1 MVTHVVLLRWKP
13 TTSPEEAG
21 ATLAA
26 VRGLADAVPGI
37 VELRCGENFS
47 RERAAGFEAALV
59 VVLRDRAALAGYADH
74 PRHLPVKAR
83 IAALCAQVLA
93 LDFEG

>member
-13 TTSPEEAG
+13 TTSPEEAA

-37 VELRCGENFS
+37 IALRCGENFS
-47 RERAAGFEAALV
+47 PERAAGFEAALV
-59 VVLRDRAALAGYADH
+59 VVLRDRAALAGYAEH
-74 PRHLPVKAR
+74 PGHLPVKAR